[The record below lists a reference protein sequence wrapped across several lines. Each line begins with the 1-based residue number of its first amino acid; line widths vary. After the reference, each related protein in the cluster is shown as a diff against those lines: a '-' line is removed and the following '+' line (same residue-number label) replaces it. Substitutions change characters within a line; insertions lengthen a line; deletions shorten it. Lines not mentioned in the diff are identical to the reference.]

1 MQVCLLKSKIHRAT
15 ITDGNLKYEG
25 SLTIATDLMEKC
37 GLIPYE
43 RILCSNMAN
52 GNRFE
57 TYAIPGDPGSGQ
69 IVLNGA
75 AAFQGKRGDVLTI
88 MSFAHV
94 PKRKIQ
100 HWKPRVIVLGK
111 CNRIVKNAEFN
122 RSETVPNG
130 HEPNR
135 RDVITNLLV
144 WMSGVL
150 KKSVYP
156 LWVRSYPL
164 WVHR

>member
-25 SLTIATDLMEKC
+25 SLTIAADLMEKC

-43 RILCSNMAN
+43 HILCSNMAN

-94 PKRKIQ
+94 PKHKVQ

-111 CNRIVKNAEFN
+111 RNRIVKE
-122 RSETVPNG
+122 RG
-130 HEPNR
+130 
-135 RDVITNLLV
+135 I
-144 WMSGVL
+144 
-150 KKSVYP
+150 
-156 LWVRSYPL
+156 
-164 WVHR
+164 